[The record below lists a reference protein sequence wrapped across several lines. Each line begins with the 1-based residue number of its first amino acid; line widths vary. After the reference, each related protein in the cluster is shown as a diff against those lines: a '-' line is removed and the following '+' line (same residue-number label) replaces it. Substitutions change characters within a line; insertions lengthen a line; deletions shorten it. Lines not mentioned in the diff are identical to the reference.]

1 VINLFGGPGSGKT
14 NTCSALHS
22 ALKSEGKSIEQSLEH
37 PKELMYD
44 DRYKNRRP
52 SLYEEVWFFGEQC
65 RRLTIYLGNV
75 DLVVT
80 DKPLLMNAW
89 YASKTDSALGAVM
102 LSMWQCVAKQLAG
115 DGHKQ
120 INLYLERIAPYQ
132 QEGRYQSEEEAR
144 ATDPEIRAFLID
156 IGAQVYLSDEKHAV
170 NLIKSLLMESSAKV

>member
-14 NTCSALHS
+14 NTCSALHN
-22 ALKSEGKSIEQSLEH
+22 ALKSEGRSIEQSLEH
-37 PKELMYD
+37 PKELMYE

-89 YASKTDSALGAVM
+89 YATKTDPALGAAM
-102 LSMWQCVAKQLAG
+102 LDMWRTVAKRMAD
-115 DGHKQ
+115 DGHRQ
-120 INLYLERIAPYQ
+120 INLYLERISPYQ

-144 ATDPEIRAFLID
+144 GTDPEIRAFLIEV
-156 IGAQVYLSDEKHAV
+156 GAQVLLSDENHAV
-170 NLIKSLLMESSAKV
+170 RLIKELLAV